1 MIAGLSNKELLL
13 SAYRLRG
20 SELAFAGALKAAAAE
35 FRAVSSRLQALGR
48 NGPGYILP
56 MCAELEQS
64 PDEQIHGH
72 GGVGRFHF
80 RDTRLA

>member
-35 FRAVSSRLQALGR
+35 FRAVRECDELGAQWIGTTAVR
-48 NGPGYILP
+48 RAVSVSVVPVLFQPLSATSLHCIVL
-56 MCAELEQS
+56 L
-64 PDEQIHGH
+64 
-72 GGVGRFHF
+72 
-80 RDTRLA
+80 